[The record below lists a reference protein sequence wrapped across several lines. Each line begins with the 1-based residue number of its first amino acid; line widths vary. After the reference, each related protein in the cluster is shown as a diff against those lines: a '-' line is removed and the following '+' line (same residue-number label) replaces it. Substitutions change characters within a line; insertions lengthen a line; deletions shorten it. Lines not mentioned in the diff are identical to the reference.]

1 MSPRRR
7 PAVNERAARKRDS
20 YKYRKLKDRYR
31 AKCAA
36 HAVPCHLC
44 GMPIDYSLPS
54 GEDPNSFEVD
64 HFYNVDDYPE
74 LFEDVANF
82 RPSHKDCNASRGKDD
97 VTPTLGT
104 PSEAW

>member
-7 PAVNERAARKRDS
+7 PAVNERAVRKRDS
-20 YKYRKLKDRYR
+20 YRYRTLKDRYR

-36 HAVPCHLC
+36 HGVPCHLC

-64 HFYNVDDYPE
+64 HFHPVDTHPE
-74 LFEDVANF
+74 LFEDPACF
-82 RPSHKDCNASRGKDD
+82 RASHKDCNASRGTAD
-97 VTPTLGT
+97 VAPTLGN
-104 PSEAW
+104 PSEPW